1 MRFPVVL
8 FDLDGTLVDS
18 GAIIL
23 SSFKHATQTVL
34 RREFPDEHILAAVGG
49 SNLSEQMRRLDPNRV
64 DDLIAAYRT
73 HNEPLHRDLL
83 PCAGILDALG
93 VLRRERR
100 RVGIVTAK
108 RRETLALAL
117 RAIPDLGDFD
127 VVVTSDDTELHKPH
141 PEPILHALELLD
153 APAADAAYVGDSP
166 FDVRAGNDA
175 GVFTV
180 AVGWGNIHPR
190 ERVEAESP
198 DAFVERPGELL
209 DVL

>member
-153 APAADAAYVGDSP
+153 APAADGAYVGDSP

-190 ERVEAESP
+190 ERVEAEGP
-198 DAFVERPGELL
+198 DAFVEKPGELL

>member
-8 FDLDGTLVDS
+8 FDLGGTLVDS

-49 SNLSEQMRRLDPNRV
+49 SNLSEQMRRLDANRV
-64 DDLIAAYRT
+64 DELIAAYRT

-83 PCAGILDALG
+83 PCAGILDALA

-153 APAADAAYVGDSP
+153 APATDAAYVGDSP

-190 ERVEAESP
+190 ERVEAEGP

>member
-34 RREFPDEHILAAVGG
+34 RRDFPDEYILEAVGG
-49 SNLSEQMRRLDPNRV
+49 SNLTAQMERLDADRV
-64 DDLIAAYRT
+64 DELIAAYRQ
-73 HNEPLHRDLL
+73 HNEPLHDELL
-83 PCAGILDALG
+83 PCRGILDVLD
-93 VLRRERR
+93 VLRVEGREL
-100 RVGIVTAK
+100 GIVTAK
-108 RRETLALAL
+108 RRQTLALAFD
-117 RAIPDLGDFD
+117 AVPELGEFD
-127 VVVTSDDTELHKPH
+127 VVVTSDDTELGKPH
-141 PEPILHALELLD
+141 AEPILRALELLEKS
-153 APAADAAYVGDSP
+153 PAEAAYVGDST
-166 FDVRAGNDA
+166 FDVRAGTAA

-198 DAFVERPGELL
+198 DAFVQSPRELL

>member
-49 SNLSEQMRRLDPNRV
+49 SNLSEQMRRLDANRV
-64 DDLIAAYRT
+64 DELIAAYRT

-83 PCAGILDALG
+83 PCAGILDALA

-153 APAADAAYVGDSP
+153 APATDAAYVGDSP

-190 ERVEAESP
+190 ERVEAEGP

>member
-83 PCAGILDALG
+83 PCAGILDALA

-141 PEPILHALELLD
+141 PEPILHALELLG

-190 ERVEAESP
+190 ERVEAEGP